1 MRKPEGE
8 PADDVWGGG
17 EAGAG
22 EAILVQEEPTGV
34 GLGEKVG
41 SRR

>member
-17 EAGAG
+17 ETGAG
-22 EAILVQEEPTGV
+22 EAIWVGGATGV
-34 GLGEKVG
+34 GLEERVG
-41 SRR
+41 NRW